1 MCSAA
6 QQPASHVARE
16 LKGEGGRWEM
26 NDIVPYSTQV
36 GHDSDCYPRKVH
48 CMYLP
53 TYTFTCLTT
62 YLSIHLGR

>member
-1 MCSAA
+1 MCSTA

-36 GHDSDCYPRKVH
+36 GHDSDCYPGKVH

-53 TYTFTCLTT
+53 YLHT
-62 YLSIHLGR
+62 YLLDYLSKDLGR